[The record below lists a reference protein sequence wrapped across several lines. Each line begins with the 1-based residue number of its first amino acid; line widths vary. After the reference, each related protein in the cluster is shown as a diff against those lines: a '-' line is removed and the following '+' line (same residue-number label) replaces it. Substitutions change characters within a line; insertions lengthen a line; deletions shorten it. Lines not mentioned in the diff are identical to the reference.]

1 MEELITT
8 FHIDWKLMIAQ
19 IVNFGLV
26 FAALYFIAAKP
37 LSKLVK
43 NRTKEITDGLE
54 NAESAKRELANADIK
69 KKEIIFEARNEAKGI
84 LVQSQGDGK
93 KIIAEAKSKAE
104 VEKEAIIKQAKIEA
118 EKEKQSSDDAV
129 KKEASVLV
137 ADGVRK
143 VIEGYV
149 KQGHGD
155 KIIEGILAK

>member
-1 MEELITT
+1 MQELITT

-43 NRTKEITDGLE
+43 DRTKEITDGLE
-54 NAESAKRELANADIK
+54 NAEKAKGELANASQK
-69 KKEIIFEARNEAKGI
+69 REEIVREAKNEAKGI
-84 LVQSQGDGK
+84 LISSQGDGK
-93 KIIAEAKSKAE
+93 KIISEAKSKAE
-104 VEKEAIIKQAKIEA
+104 LEKEAIIRQAKIDA
-118 EKEKQSSDDAV
+118 EKEKQAGDDAV
-129 KKEASVLV
+129 RKEASTLV

>member
-1 MEELITT
+1 MDELIKT

-19 IVNFGLV
+19 VVNFGLV

-37 LSKLVK
+37 LSRLVK
-43 NRTKEITDGLE
+43 DRTKEITDGLE
-54 NAESAKRELANADIK
+54 NAEKAKGELASADLK
-69 KKEIIFEARNEAKGI
+69 KKEIIHEARNEAKGI
-84 LVQSQGDGK
+84 LISSQGDGK

-104 VEKEAIIKQAKIEA
+104 LEKEVIIKQAKIEA
-118 EKEKQSSDDAV
+118 EKEKQASDDAV
-129 KKEASVLV
+129 RKEASTLV

>member
-19 IVNFGLV
+19 VVNFGLV

-43 NRTKEITDGLE
+43 DRTKEITDGLD

-69 KKEIIFEARNEAKGI
+69 KKEIIHEARNEAKGI

-118 EKEKQSSDDAV
+118 DKEKQITDDAV